1 MLEIDIRPVSE
12 SEWSTLGWLWQCF
25 RHDLALVVGGLPYP
39 DGRYQTRGLPE
50 GPTADVAAYLAWRP
64 HPRTNEPAPV
74 GFAVVDGLAQERRSI
89 AALSA
94 TGVPLST
101 LVRSLLWQNTI
112 PIAVAVVTALASG
125 IGLAALMF
133 RLIGLKFTMD
143 WPATALMAATAGILI
158 LLVTALTLP
167 ALRSATRLTA
177 LRTE

>member
-1 MLEIDIRPVSE
+1 VLEIDIRPVSE

-89 AALSA
+89 AALWVAPVVRSDGVGRTLA
-94 TGVPLST
+94 LDMVRRHDAPWAVAFQHDNPGAGRFWRRFADVAFGPDGWTEEQRDVPGVPGAPPDH
-101 LVRSLLWQNTI
+101 WI
-112 PIAVAVVTALASG
+112 E
-125 IGLAALMF
+125 
-133 RLIGLKFTMD
+133 
-143 WPATALMAATAGILI
+143 
-158 LLVTALTLP
+158 
-167 ALRSATRLTA
+167 TR
-177 LRTE
+177 